1 MAPETFASNNR
12 ACTLKKI
19 AILAL
24 VFLGETACA
33 WRSVP
38 TSGNWLVE
46 SYSYGTLTV
55 QHEGSEYTATCDFG
69 ASFNPEIGGK
79 PNDWKY
85 SPGRCDTA
93 AGLVKS
99 EIQPFDGRRRD
110 ENGRIVNMWI
120 VGDTLAL
127 RSWENEHSPWRQEHF
142 KVTSVTAQ
150 RLTD

>member
-1 MAPETFASNNR
+1 MAPETFASTNR
-12 ACTLKKI
+12 ARCLKKL

-24 VFLGETACA
+24 VVLSETACA

-38 TSGNWLVE
+38 TSENWLIE

-69 ASFNPEIGGK
+69 ASFNPEISGK

-85 SPGRCDTA
+85 SPGRCDTT
-93 AGLVKS
+93 AGLVKR

-110 ENGRIVNMWI
+110 ENGRIVNMWT

-127 RSWENEHSPWRQEHF
+127 RSWENERSPWRQEHF
-142 KVTSVTAQ
+142 KVTSVTPQ
-150 RLTD
+150 RLAD